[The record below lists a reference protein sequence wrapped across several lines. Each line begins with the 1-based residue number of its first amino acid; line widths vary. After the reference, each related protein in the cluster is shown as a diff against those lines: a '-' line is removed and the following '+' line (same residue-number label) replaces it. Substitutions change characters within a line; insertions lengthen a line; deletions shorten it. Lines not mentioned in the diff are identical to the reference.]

1 MYTTK
6 MTREDKCK
14 QNVGQVSKTGKNK
27 TKRKQQEKV
36 FTLEKKSK
44 SKIVY
49 QKLRLNILFVIER

>member
-1 MYTTK
+1 

-44 SKIVY
+44 SKIVC